1 MEDQFPRNKGYFQGL
16 SMSIS
21 YNLRDGMGFIWFYI
35 FKGSFSILVG
45 GFNISEKYE
54 LVSLNN
60 QIPNTV
66 YGKNNPNAPNHQPDK
81 APFMRMSMVSHRS
94 HSFPMI
100 FPACDVSLVYLPIS
114 TEVQLRIFRRR
125 SSS

>member
-60 QIPNTV
+60 QIPIQ
-66 YGKNNPNAPNHQPDK
+66 YMEK
-81 APFMRMSMVSHRS
+81 
-94 HSFPMI
+94 
-100 FPACDVSLVYLPIS
+100 
-114 TEVQLRIFRRR
+114 
-125 SSS
+125 